1 MKKLVLIFATI
12 VAFSST
18 PALAE
23 FEGAWFLTGTMEHQI
38 DFLSNRLVRTGCNNY
53 SFPMNFTDRHGNT
66 IGLGHYSGP
75 AIVSF
80 GACTGNNPFA
90 EFKIGYEFAFGDWR
104 NKWYIPVIQFG
115 WKHESHW
122 FDGIPFNDHP
132 ETFAE
137 KIFLEFRFGGLR

>member
-1 MKKLVLIFATI
+1 MKIRLILITLFTLSVNTAH
-12 VAFSST
+12 
-18 PALAE
+18 AE
-23 FEGAWFLTGTMEHQI
+23 TEGAWFLTGSMEHQI
-38 DFLSNRLVRTGCNNY
+38 NFLSSPLVRTGCNN
-53 SFPMNFTDRHGNT
+53 FD
-66 IGLGHYSGP
+66 
-75 AIVSF
+75 V
-80 GACTGNNPFA
+80 CTGNNPLA
-90 EFKIGYEFAFGDWR
+90 EFKIGYDFAFGDWR